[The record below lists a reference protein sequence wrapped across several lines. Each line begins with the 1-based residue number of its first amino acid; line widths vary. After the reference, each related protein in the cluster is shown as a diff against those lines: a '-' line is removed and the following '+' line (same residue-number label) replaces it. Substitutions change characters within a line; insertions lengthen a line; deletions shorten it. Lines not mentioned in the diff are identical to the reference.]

1 MWIFKL
7 NIQILDQNANLVSVA
22 SDKAPSTR
30 RNKVKNNGNSVHV
43 TKNYVVVSVAPTD
56 GVGGSTVMNYY
67 RKDTSLVVMNNS
79 NQKSNKA
86 SKTVLNRALSA

>member
-1 MWIFKL
+1 MS

-30 RNKVKNNGNSVHV
+30 RNKVKNNGTSVHV

>member
-1 MWIFKL
+1 MS

-67 RKDTSLVVMNNS
+67 RKDTSLVIMNNS

-86 SKTVLNRALSA
+86 STTVLNRALGA

>member
-1 MWIFKL
+1 MS

-43 TKNYVVVSVAPTD
+43 TKNYGVGSVAPTD

>member
-1 MWIFKL
+1 MS
-7 NIQILDQNANLVSVA
+7 NIQILDQKANLVSVT

-30 RNKVKNNGNSVHV
+30 RNLRKNNGNSVHV

-67 RKDTSLVVMNNS
+67 RKDTSLVVINNS
-79 NQKSNKA
+79 NKKSNVA
-86 SKTVLNRALSA
+86 SKTVLNRALVA

>member
-1 MWIFKL
+1 MS
-7 NIQILDQNANLVSVA
+7 NIQILDQKANLVSVT

-30 RNKVKNNGNSVHV
+30 RNLRKNNGNSVHV

-86 SKTVLNRALSA
+86 SKTVLNRALVA

>member
-1 MWIFKL
+1 MS
-7 NIQILDQNANLVSVA
+7 NIQILDQKANLVSVT

-30 RNKVKNNGNSVHV
+30 RNLRKNNGNSVQV

-79 NQKSNKA
+79 NKKSNAA
-86 SKTVLNRALSA
+86 SKTVLNRALVA